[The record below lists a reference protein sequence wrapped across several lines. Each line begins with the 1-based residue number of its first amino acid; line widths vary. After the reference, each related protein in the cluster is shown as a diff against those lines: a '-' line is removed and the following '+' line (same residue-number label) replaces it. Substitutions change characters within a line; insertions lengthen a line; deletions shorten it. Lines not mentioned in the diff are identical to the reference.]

1 MKQKRLYMSD
11 HCVFRQIRGYLGVE
25 NKLIM
30 DEQRLFSTKRLPMSE
45 CRVFSCEYRLC
56 IHTAMDTIQE

>member
-1 MKQKRLYMSD
+1 MSD
-11 HCVFRQIRGYLGVE
+11 HCLFRQIRGYLGVE

-30 DEQRLFSTKRLPMSE
+30 NEQRLFSTKRLPMSD

-56 IHTAMDTIQE
+56 IQQWIQSRNRLWLFLS